1 MEPLSLHIWRR
12 QQWAATAPALGP
24 LLPKLPSA
32 GLALPDAREPRD
44 ASDIRPA
51 LPDEKPRDR
60 PRADDD
66 AVDASDLDDLLGF
79 GGADANAAKR
89 SLAFNAGKYDEAVG
103 ASRPSAATPSR
114 GTARLRRARLMMM
127 RRARERKR
135 SRTSTSARATPSRGS
150 RHKRWSAACS
160 GTTTTTTA
168 SSEVSLHED
177 VLSDD
182 DEAPPL
188 LTLEELRARKT
199 DVETLPAVR
208 RIAAMRRKAAPDDK
222 YSVDYSRFAAIDS
235 SDGEDEPTR
244 ADAYRSMDFK
254 NLPKAAPSIRQRRV
268 HERPRHV
275 RRARARAAAA
285 RRRAARRH
293 VLREDEP
300 VRALRE
306 RRRAA
311 RAPGRIGEARRAHRQ
326 GPSARVCTHAAKEGG
341 QFDGP
346 KNAWSARSW

>member
-1 MEPLSLHIWRR
+1 MEPLALHIGG
-12 QQWAATAPALGP
+12 ASNGLPLPPALGP

-51 LPDEKPRDR
+51 LPDAPSKPRDR

-66 AVDASDLDDLLGF
+66 AVDASDDEIGVDDLLGF

-89 SLAFNAGKYDEAVG
+89 SLAFNAGKYDEAVR
-103 ASRPSAATPSR
+103 SIAALGRDPVKR
-114 GTARLRRARLMMM
+114 DGKVTARAADDDAARVQRAKAVEDEYERARNAVT
-127 RRARERKR
+127 RV
-135 SRTSTSARATPSRGS
+135 TPQKVVGRMLGDDDDAS
-150 RHKRWSAACS
+150 
-160 GTTTTTTA
+160 TA

-182 DEAPPL
+182 DEAPKL
-188 LTLEELRARKT
+188 LSLEELRARKT
-199 DVETLPAVR
+199 DVETLPVVR

-254 NLPKAAPSIRQRRV
+254 NLPKAAAPSTSK
-268 HERPRHV
+268 EGFTS
-275 RRARARAAAA
+275 
-285 RRRAARRH
+285 
-293 VLREDEP
+293 VLDMCDELAP
-300 VRALRE
+300 EPPPPDAE
-306 RRRAA
+306 RRDGMYFEKTNQFVPYANEFA
-311 RAPGRIGEARRAHRQ
+311 VPHVPPDA
-326 GPSARVCTHAAKEGG
+326 SAKLGALIDRFK
-341 QFDGP
+341 P
-346 KNAWSARSW
+346 K